1 MPNFN
6 HPNVIA
12 VKKQVQ
18 LVRFS
23 LKGFSQKVTPTST
36 TLLDCW
42 VKCFGYEHWQQFIR
56 QVNGN
61 STEQS
66 EYAIVRQDNFH
77 KVATQLQ
84 SLFPVYNINQIK
96 WALSGTLLNSI
107 KVNSNLIKNL
117 LMRKMPMPMS
127 DELAE
132 LYQYGLI
139 DIETRSIVNSEDK
152 IITAYIPTELG
163 RYKAAINSEKAL
175 ERYLTEIELIQ
186 FGLPS
191 NLCKLRS
198 IQRNFTI
205 RY

>member
-1 MPNFN
+1 
-6 HPNVIA
+6 
-12 VKKQVQ
+12 
-18 LVRFS
+18 
-23 LKGFSQKVTPTST
+23 
-36 TLLDCW
+36 
-42 VKCFGYEHWQQFIR
+42 
-56 QVNGN
+56 
-61 STEQS
+61 
-66 EYAIVRQDNFH
+66 
-77 KVATQLQ
+77 
-84 SLFPVYNINQIK
+84 
-96 WALSGTLLNSI
+96 
-107 KVNSNLIKNL
+107 
-117 LMRKMPMPMS
+117 MRKMPMPMS